1 MGFCNFHKEECD
13 DEKIIKIIE
22 LKQGKIKEI
31 EICEDC
37 IAKYLETET
46 KNILEEIP
54 ESIEELVNLFLES
67 KKTQNKYKNEE
78 RCKVCG
84 TLKEHHL
91 CPNCIKKIDHKEL
104 SPKEKKIK
112 TLKEKMATAISEENY
127 EAAAVLKKELE
138 RIMSD

>member
-46 KNILEEIP
+46 KNVLEEIP

-67 KKTQNKYKNEE
+67 KKNKSDNSEK
-78 RCKVCG
+78 CKVCG

-91 CPNCIKKIDHKEL
+91 CPNCIKKIENKEL

-112 TLKEKMATAISEENY
+112 ILKEKMAAAISEENY

-138 RIMSD
+138 RITKND